1 MAETVGYL
9 LDTNVLV
16 ALIRGN
22 RLGQEIDAEYNLRAN
37 LNRSMISVV
46 TVGELYSLGRKF
58 GWGQKKLDTLHAL
71 LKELVW
77 IDINRP
83 EVLESYGE
91 IDHYSQKVVKPSRT
105 MAQNDMWIA
114 ATAKAT
120 RAILLTTD
128 KDFGHLDATHISRI
142 WIDPGSKTI

>member
-22 RLGQEIDAEYNLRAN
+22 RLGQKIDTDYSLRAN

-46 TVGELYSLGRKF
+46 TVGEIYALGHKF
-58 GWGQKKLDTLHAL
+58 GWGQKKLDTLQAL
-71 LKELVW
+71 LGELVW

-83 EVLESYGE
+83 EILQSYGE
-91 IDHYSQKVVKPSRT
+91 IDHASET
-105 MAQNDMWIA
+105 MGRSMAKNDVWIA
-114 ATAKAT
+114 ATARAT
-120 RAILLTTD
+120 GATLLTTD
-128 KDFGHLDATHISRI
+128 KDFDHLHGNHITRI
-142 WIDPGSKTI
+142 WIDPELTKE

>member
-22 RLGQEIDAEYNLRAN
+22 HLGQKIDAEYNLRAE

-46 TVGELYSLGRKF
+46 TVGEIYALGRKF
-58 GWGQKKLDTLHAL
+58 GWGQNKLDTLQSL
-71 LKELVW
+71 LDELVW

-83 EVLESYGE
+83 EVLKSYGE
-91 IDHYSQKVVKPSRT
+91 IDHDSERMGRS
-105 MAQNDMWIA
+105 MAKNDVWIA

-120 RAILLTTD
+120 GATLLTTD
-128 KDFGHLDATHISRI
+128 KDFDHLDGNHITRI
-142 WIDPGSKTI
+142 WIDPELTKE